1 MSSPSSPL
9 PSIRIEVSPGE
20 LLDKISILEI
30 KSERIGDPAKLK
42 NIRHELGLYRDIRES
57 RIPGVAA
64 VDALVR
70 DLKAVNEILWNVEN
84 EIRVCEANRDFGAGF
99 VELARSVYRTND
111 RRAAIKREINTLC
124 GSPIIEEKSYS
135 EY

>member
-1 MSSPSSPL
+1 MSSPSSRP

-30 KSERIGDPAKLK
+30 KAERIADPAKLK
-42 NIRHELGLYRDIRES
+42 NIRHELGLYRGIRES

-84 EIRVCEANRDFGAGF
+84 EIRVCEANRDFGRGF

-124 GSPIIEEKSYS
+124 GSPIVEEKSYS

>member
-1 MSSPSSPL
+1 MASPRNPL

-30 KSERIGDPAKLK
+30 KAERIEDPDKLR
-42 NIRHELGLYRDIRES
+42 NIRHELGLYRNVRES
-57 RIPGVAA
+57 LIPGGAA
-64 VDALVR
+64 IEALIR
-70 DLKAVNEILWNVEN
+70 DLKAVNEILWEVEDD
-84 EIRVCEANRDFGAGF
+84 IRACEANRDFGGGF

-111 RRAAIKREINTLC
+111 SRAAIKREINTLC
-124 GSPIIEEKSYS
+124 GSSIIEEKSYT

>member
-1 MSSPSSPL
+1 MSSPSSRP

-30 KSERIGDPAKLK
+30 KAERIADPAKLK

-84 EIRVCEANRDFGAGF
+84 EIRVCEANRDFGPGF

-124 GSPIIEEKSYS
+124 GSPIVEEKSYS